1 MPTGGNGP
9 PGPAVSPK
17 GAFPLGPFP
26 RHIWIH
32 HNTPQDSLDKAC
44 HDIWKR
50 VQGLSEDLQP
60 SSPLFLQPTCPPE
73 PSETLRASQESLE
86 QNCVKDEISLLVEQ
100 EYLSLTQETTNETEM
115 QGSEEG
121 KKTDFTLSQT
131 ASNSSLIPPSNRD
144 QLLDETEG
152 VESVY
157 KAMIG
162 SKERERKLRA
172 LCDAQLSTKA
182 TIAESSRPAK
192 CSGKNSK
199 GVDNGITNIEAS
211 NLEISKLLVQ
221 FPVKHTETSKAP
233 DKQLVAEKAKLVK
246 DFLQNSKL
254 SSLGQKESAP
264 ATLLTTTTTESQAP
278 GQKKQLLGLSKI
290 CPKTNPDLVTEVLQ
304 TPVTTAP
311 SDKNSFKY
319 SGNIFAPRFP
329 TNSTTATLNH
339 PFWLNLNFPPPP
351 VFPNHSGFPQFQGLY
366 HQRVRMP
373 YQQTIH
379 PSLGC
384 YSRQVTPYNPQHLFR
399 SPYTPLLNYV
409 PLVHPN
415 YSYQQR
421 NLLKPSSNVRD
432 PPAMAGDGPQY
443 QFPHLYGFNSM
454 LGGSLRT
461 NPYFSS
467 MSGINF

>member
-1 MPTGGNGP
+1 MRQK
-9 PGPAVSPK
+9 S
-17 GAFPLGPFP
+17 
-26 RHIWIH
+26 
-32 HNTPQDSLDKAC
+32 
-44 HDIWKR
+44 
-50 VQGLSEDLQP
+50 
-60 SSPLFLQPTCPPE
+60 
-73 PSETLRASQESLE
+73 
-86 QNCVKDEISLLVEQ
+86 
-100 EYLSLTQETTNETEM
+100 
-115 QGSEEG
+115 
-121 KKTDFTLSQT
+121 
-131 ASNSSLIPPSNRD
+131 
-144 QLLDETEG
+144 
-152 VESVY
+152 
-157 KAMIG
+157 
-162 SKERERKLRA
+162 

-304 TPVTTAP
+304 TPGVYREMVGEWDLGMMGKNKTNKGLFRGRGHEKVWPYSDVLPKPSCLLTMCLTSFCFTVTTAP